1 MTWPDFDLF
10 HKISL
15 KMSPGWARARLDSS
29 KSAAART
36 QSSTLTLCR
45 TTPWRPSW
53 IPFTKP
59 TLLLWN
65 FQVWNLLR
73 TPLESAKKWWKGQIW
88 RRSTQWSDSILGQ
101 RQNKQE
107 NGGRKFEDFEAG
119 GATFLPFKQVKMD
132 STLDE
137 GSSGEP
143 TNSNLATRTDFS
155 TFGGEAA
162 KLRSLFLWKRKI
174 P

>member
-1 MTWPDFDLF
+1 MLENPAKWLNKAQITIKQVWILRPFPFYLTKMTWPDFDLF

-29 KSAAART
+29 LSRAAART

-65 FQVWNLLR
+65 FQVWNLPK

-107 NGGRKFEDFEAG
+107 NGGRKFEDFEQ
-119 GATFLPFKQVKMD
+119 GAPP
-132 STLDE
+132 
-137 GSSGEP
+137 SSP
-143 TNSNLATRTDFS
+143 SSRWKWTR
-155 TFGGEAA
+155 
-162 KLRSLFLWKRKI
+162 